1 MDQIIPTMDDLGSH
15 RKKFE
20 SDRISEQVTQVKRQ
34 NLNSNITYPKILI
47 AVSRQGHSGRSG
59 LSSSSAT
66 DPFAGNRGRRNDESS
81 SDDSI
86 ESKETGRK
94 QRIKGHAR
102 GAPNVI

>member
-47 AVSRQGHSGRSG
+47 LQSPH
-59 LSSSSAT
+59 
-66 DPFAGNRGRRNDESS
+66 
-81 SDDSI
+81 
-86 ESKETGRK
+86 
-94 QRIKGHAR
+94 
-102 GAPNVI
+102 